1 MSFILASGAHFFCR
15 QHRRATLSRDTDEKK
30 TFFHPN
36 KGVGYFCDQ
45 LPLSLPFFLSY
56 SSLCNICL
64 SLSPF
69 PVVGR
74 KHLFFSLISLGKR
87 VEGNTFVHLQMR
99 TAKERPFDEWSERAT
114 GGERKTSVCVGM
126 SEEELTVGK
135 YTVHILFGDEV

>member
-15 QHRRATLSRDTDEKK
+15 QHRRDALTRHRRKKNPPQKGGWLFLRPAPSLSP
-30 TFFHPN
+30 F
-36 KGVGYFCDQ
+36 
-45 LPLSLPFFLSY
+45 LSLIFFALQYLS
-56 SSLCNICL
+56 L